1 MLTNMKLMTRPK
13 ISVIVTTYNRPKMLQ
28 RAIDSI
34 LNQTFQDFEII
45 VVDDCSK
52 SLHIP
57 KENKGWLNRI
67 TIIQMPWNT
76 GFHIRPKNVGVM
88 CSKAKVIAYL
98 EDDNRF
104 LPNHLEVLYKTLI
117 EKKADVVYG
126 DRTYKSTIPNE
137 KRFMGKMSKGF
148 DAKLL
153 EKGNYIDTSDI
164 MHTMKALIDVGY
176 WDIRWERKPDW
187 LLMLAFS
194 RANKKII
201 HVPKIITE
209 YHWHDSN
216 LSSTPIKSQKRFTDE
231 L

>member
-1 MLTNMKLMTRPK
+1 MTLSIRPK
-13 ISVIVTTYNRPKMLQ
+13 ISVIVTTYDRLVMLQ
-28 RAIDSI
+28 RAVDSI

-45 VVDDCSK
+45 VVDDCSSK
-52 SLHIP
+52 PLLLNIP
-57 KENKGWLNRI
+57 EKDKNRVTVI
-67 TIIQMPWNT
+67 RMPWNT
-76 GFHIRPKNVGVM
+76 GFHTRPKNVGIM

-104 LPNHLEVLYKTLI
+104 LPNHLESLYKVLI
-117 EKKADVVYG
+117 QTNADVVYG

-137 KRFMGKMSKGF
+137 RRFMGKMSKDF
-148 DAKLL
+148 DLKLL

-164 MHTMKALIDVGY
+164 MHTMTSLIDVGY

-194 RANKKII
+194 RAKKKII
-201 HVPKIITE
+201 HVPEVITE
-209 YHWHDSN
+209 YNWHDSN
-216 LSSTPIKSQKRFTDE
+216 LSATPIRLQKRFIDD